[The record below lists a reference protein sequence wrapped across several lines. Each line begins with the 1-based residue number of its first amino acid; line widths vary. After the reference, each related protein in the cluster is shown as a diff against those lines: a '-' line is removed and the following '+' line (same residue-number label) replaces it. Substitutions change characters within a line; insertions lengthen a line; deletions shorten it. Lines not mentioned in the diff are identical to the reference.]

1 MEFRAEAF
9 NLPNSLRPGNPQM
22 NFRNARFGQI
32 TTSRDAR
39 IMQFALK
46 YLF

>member
-1 MEFRAEAF
+1 VA
-9 NLPNSLRPGNPQM
+9 

-32 TTSRDAR
+32 TSSRDAR
-39 IMQFALK
+39 VMQFALK